1 MRRACCG
8 RSLPRSGLGL
18 ERDGRSAISGT
29 RFLVHL
35 GARVDLPLTPVRE
48 ASELRLRLAVRRG
61 LGLYKPKLY
70 AHGGTSTSVGDTA
83 AELYAALV
91 VVF

>member
-1 MRRACCG
+1 MRLLHA
-8 RSLPRSGLGL
+8 LAAELGLGF

-35 GARVDLPLTPVRE
+35 GARADLPLSP
-48 ASELRLRLAVRRG
+48 ASEPTEVRLRLAVRRG
-61 LGLYKPKLY
+61 IGLYTPELSSRSMPD
-70 AHGGTSTSVGDTA
+70 AIQVGDSA
-83 AELYAALV
+83 AELYLALV